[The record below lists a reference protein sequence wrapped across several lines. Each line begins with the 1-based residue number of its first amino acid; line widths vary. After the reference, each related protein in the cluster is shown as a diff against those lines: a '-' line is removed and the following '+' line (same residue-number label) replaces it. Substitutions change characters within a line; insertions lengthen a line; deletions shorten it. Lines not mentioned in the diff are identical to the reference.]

1 MLHSHMLYSHMS
13 IAIFDL
19 YKTQRP
25 ENLQVIR
32 ITVAVVRNRFTIM
45 LLAGIQKGGS
55 IQHFSNKAQ

>member
-32 ITVAVVRNRFTIM
+32 ITVAVVRNRYTM